1 MFQSVEDISVKE
13 GVICDQFKCQNKA
26 TRHSR
31 KLGVAKA
38 PPILVIHLKR
48 FKIINK

>member
-1 MFQSVEDISVKE
+1 MFESSEEIPEKE
-13 GVICDQFKCQNKA
+13 GLNCDSCRKPTHH
-26 TRHSR
+26 TR
-31 KLGVAKA
+31 KMGVSKA